1 MVIERKNTPWEGVER
16 MINWKVRFKNR
27 NWVIAFVSQL
37 LIVAQFILSGLHSVG
52 LIEFQLTDAVQNSFI
67 TIINAVFIVLS
78 LLGIVQDP
86 TTKGYGD
93 SERALNYKEPS

>member
-1 MVIERKNTPWEGVER
+1 

-27 NWVIAFVSQL
+27 NWVIAFVSQV
-37 LIVAQFILSGLHSVG
+37 LIVAQLVLSGLHSVG
-52 LIEFQLTDAVQNSFI
+52 LIEFQLTDAVQNSII
-67 TIINAVFIVLS
+67 TIVNAVFVVLS
-78 LLGIVQDP
+78 MLGIVQDP